1 MENLLL
7 LLIILVII
15 IIIFNHKHNK
25 EPFYN
30 ANNDLII
37 DKLTKINNLL
47 TSVENQNDENI
58 QDSKSKTTNLLSSVN
73 NAIMKTNI
81 TPIDLTDL
89 HDEVDFLG
97 REYNN
102 IKTTKPRSLKSYNNG
117 AALAISNIKS
127 DKYLVHLNNGCLGAT
142 LDNNYK
148 VYKCNSND
156 AKQKF
161 QLIPIFDES
170 NYNYNLTQG
179 LDKVNPGDNLK
190 YPFSIV
196 KSVNNE
202 NCLSNNHNKITIEPC
217 RVLKSQRWKEMDT
230 IIDKCL

>member
-15 IIIFNHKHNK
+15 VIIFNHKHNK

-30 ANNDLII
+30 TNNVLI
-37 DKLTKINNLL
+37 DKLTKIKTLL
-47 TSVENQNDENI
+47 SSVENQNDDNI
-58 QDSKSKTTNLLSSVN
+58 EYTELQMTNLESSVN
-73 NAIMKTNI
+73 DIITNTDI
-81 TPIDLTDL
+81 TPIDLNDL
-89 HDEVDFLG
+89 NDEVEFLG
-97 REYNN
+97 REFNN
-102 IKTTKPRSLKSYNNG
+102 IKTTKPHSLKSYNNG

-142 LDNNYK
+142 PDNNYK

-161 QLIPIFDES
+161 QIIPIFDES

-179 LDKVNPGDNLK
+179 LDKVNPDDNLK
-190 YPFSIV
+190 YPFSMV